1 MVDLNHNP
9 LEINSR
15 REEEENKAENNV
27 NATKKEDKDDNPRI
41 YGKVHSTLL
50 LLAT

>member
-1 MVDLNHNP
+1 MVDLNPDP

-15 REEEENKAENNV
+15 REEENKAENNV